1 MHNGTVMLTAQ
12 VDRLENLMK
21 IILKR
26 EAVFLQ
32 PPISAMLACRRLLAR
47 TSSQHIVTGSHAR
60 VRQASTSTRE
70 ARSLAEASSL
80 ASLGGPHVLL
90 LRASED
96 LLCRNM
102 MCEKLGGACICR
114 LALTLSR
121 CSQLRSLDIAANA
134 LAELPDA
141 VFERA
146 SLQQLDLSNNALT
159 AVPASL
165 RLLAQL
171 EDLNIAGN
179 PLQLS
184 VDHITALPLLKRLSI
199 SQAQLQQCGGMDVL
213 RKELPHVSIEVVP
226 VG

>member
-1 MHNGTVMLTAQ
+1 
-12 VDRLENLMK
+12 
-21 IILKR
+21 
-26 EAVFLQ
+26 
-32 PPISAMLACRRLLAR
+32 
-47 TSSQHIVTGSHAR
+47 
-60 VRQASTSTRE
+60 
-70 ARSLAEASSL
+70 
-80 ASLGGPHVLL
+80 VLL

-102 MCEKLGGACICR
+102 MCERLGGACICR

-121 CSQLRSLDIAANA
+121 CSHLRSLDIAANA

-146 SLQQLDLSNNALT
+146 SLQRLDLSSNVLE

-184 VDHITALPLLKRLSI
+184 VDDIAVLPCLKQLTVSH
-199 SQAQLQQCGGMDVL
+199 AQLQQCGGVDVL
-213 RKELPHVSIEVVP
+213 RKALPHLRLKVVP